1 METRRASI
9 DFCEH
14 MGHHIEQIDSEQFID
29 EYLVGEQFRIYMKN
43 GCLTDNGTLYIDFYS
58 GVNYY
63 GEIDTSLEIYPDNSF
78 RVERYGESV
87 GPFYSDDL
95 YDGLMD
101 GLADIIER

>member
-1 METRRASI
+1 MNTRAQTI
-9 DFCEH
+9 DFCNNY
-14 MGHHIEQIDSEQFID
+14 GHTIEQMDSDQFID
-29 EYLVGEQFRIYMKN
+29 NFLVGEQFRIYMKDS
-43 GCLTDNGTLYIDFYS
+43 CLTDHGTLWIDFYS

-78 RVERYGESV
+78 RVERHGESV